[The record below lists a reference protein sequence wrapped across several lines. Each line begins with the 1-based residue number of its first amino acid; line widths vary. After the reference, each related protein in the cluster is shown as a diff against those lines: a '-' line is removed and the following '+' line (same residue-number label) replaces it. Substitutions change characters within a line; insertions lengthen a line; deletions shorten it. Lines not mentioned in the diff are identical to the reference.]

1 MEIRHNDEYL
11 VCDECRKQC
20 IYGDCPD
27 HGPLEWVDDC
37 LTASGLEQKNQA
49 RATLPSNLYLMP
61 SAVGQ
66 DQMGVFARSR
76 IEKRVMFGPYK
87 GQTVSAKHF
96 DVGEGHNCMYLW
108 DVLEGGKISRIVDG
122 SDEQNSNWMRFVNC
136 ARDNKEQN
144 LVAVQFRGEIYYKTC
159 VPVEAGSELLVWFD
173 DSVSCGS
180 STQKDQL
187 GHEFVCDVCGLAF
200 AGSTFLLKHK
210 SVRCQGKDQT
220 NTSQVHG
227 VEADTLA
234 EFLETEKANEE
245 EGTVSSCDAE
255 SSFTIVDNEN
265 ATNEESGLVEDGVQA
280 NPSGGHEFQTDEP
293 PESTERTNSSHGDAT
308 LPSDSESSIVVVDIG
323 ATSTENSRTVVEENS
338 SYRVV
343 LVETAPRSDVSKSR
357 RLSKGKQNTTPLVN
371 GKTSQLANTRKR
383 PAESVGKA
391 KQIASKPKC
400 SKARETSS
408 SNGKKARNTAA
419 KKPKSSK
426 ATVLAGKKRKA
437 ASTADGSELQSK
449 KTKVTKPS
457 ESQGQ
462 KKAKKIKSSGTKR
475 RLSSSKAAVDGS
487 VEETAADKALRK
499 PRKQSKTRE
508 AKKKSSKLQSSL
520 PGEEEADT
528 PAAEDERAE
537 KRPRKKTRRKASKE
551 RDSSDT
557 ANMPSPTKRKKT
569 APEDKPVF
577 TCEQCLRT
585 FKWKS
590 QLDYHMRSHATEKE
604 FKCTFCDKGLSQLS
618 SLKRHLRVHSGEK
631 PYECQECGKR
641 FVEKGKLN
649 LHLRKH
655 TGEQPEKK
663 YKCSVCSRGFTLS
676 ANLTTHMRTHTG
688 EKPYLCPQCG
698 KGFKRSSDVI
708 SHLRSHTGER
718 PYKCSHCEKSF
729 TMISHRNRHE
739 VIHTGLKPFKCDVCG
754 KGFTQPN
761 SVKAHLKVHAK
772 KQARL
777 EGRAPGHGQQDRT
790 HRDKEMQTNGE
801 QRVDE
806 LPQSA
811 PENSDS
817 EHGAERKGC
826 EEELQ
831 GVITKLIETDHLQID
846 SLQDDSTH
854 TQNHHENGEE
864 LLHLDSSQGLQPE
877 HLPLVGDME
886 EQEISSRDGRELTT
900 IAAEQLQLSCTTM
913 DTVSEQPNT
922 DNTVVNEKEL
932 LQLGNATESEGA
944 EHLQL
949 ELTPSNEQDQVQL
962 DEGEDTTLLAL

>member
-37 LTASGLEQKNQA
+37 LRANGAEQKNQA
-49 RATLPSNLYLMP
+49 RATLPSNLYLVP

-66 DQMGVFARSR
+66 DQMGVFARER

-96 DVGEGHNCMYLW
+96 DVREGHNYMYLW
-108 DVLEGGKISRIVDG
+108 DVLEGDKISRIVDG

-173 DSVSCGS
+173 DS

-200 AGSTFLLKHK
+200 AGSTFLLRHK
-210 SVRCQGKDQT
+210 SVRCQRQDQAS
-220 NTSQVHG
+220 TSQVHG
-227 VEADTLA
+227 VQADTLA
-234 EFLETEKANEE
+234 ESLETEKANEE
-245 EGTVSSCDAE
+245 EATVSSCDAE
-255 SSFTIVDNEN
+255 SSFTVVDNGT
-265 ATNEESGLVEDGVQA
+265 ATNEDSGLVEDGVQA
-280 NPSGGHEFQTDEP
+280 NPSGGHEADEP
-293 PESTERTNSSHGDAT
+293 APESTERTNSNQGDAT

-323 ATSTENSRTVVEENS
+323 ATSSENSRTVVDENS

-343 LVETAPRSDVSKSR
+343 LVETAPRTDVSKTR
-357 RLSKGKQNTTPLVN
+357 RLSKGKQNSTPLVN
-371 GKTSQLANTRKR
+371 GKTPQLANTRKR
-383 PAESVGKA
+383 SAESLGEA
-391 KQIASKPKC
+391 KQTASKTKFT
-400 SKARETSS
+400 KTRETSS
-408 SNGKKARNTAA
+408 SNGTKARNTAA
-419 KKPKSSK
+419 KKPKTPK
-426 ATVLAGKKRKA
+426 ATALAGKKRKA
-437 ASTADGSELQSK
+437 ASTADGSEIQTK
-449 KTKVTKPS
+449 KTKVTNPS
-457 ESQGQ
+457 ESQGR
-462 KKAKKIKSSGTKR
+462 KKATKSKSSGTKR
-475 RLSSSKAAVDGS
+475 KVSNGKAAVDGS
-487 VEETAADKALRK
+487 MEVTASGKALRK

-520 PGEEEADT
+520 PGEEEADA

-557 ANMPSPTKRKKT
+557 SKVPSSTKRKKT

-590 QLDYHMRSHATEKE
+590 QLDYHVRSHATEKE

-655 TGEQPEKK
+655 KGEQPEKK
-663 YKCSVCSRGFTLS
+663 YKCSVCDRGFTLS

-688 EKPYLCPQCG
+688 EKPYPCPQCG

-790 HRDKEMQTNGE
+790 HKDEEIQTNGE
-801 QRVDE
+801 QRIDE

-811 PENSDS
+811 PQNNDS

-831 GVITKLIETDHLQID
+831 GVITELMETDHLQIGN
-846 SLQDDSTH
+846 LQDDSTH
-854 TQNHHENGEE
+854 TQNLHENGEE
-864 LLHLDSSQGLQPE
+864 LFHLDSSQGLQPE
-877 HLPLVGDME
+877 HLPLVDDME
-886 EQEISSRDGRELTT
+886 EQEISTRDGTVELTT
-900 IAAEQLQLSCTTM
+900 IAAEQLQLSCTAM
-913 DTVSEQPNT
+913 DTVSEQLNT
-922 DNTVVNEKEL
+922 DITVVNEKEL
-932 LQLGNATESEGA
+932 LQLESTNQSEGA

-949 ELTPSNEQDQVQL
+949 ELTPGNEQDQVEL
-962 DEGEDTTLLAL
+962 DERDETTLLAL